1 MTAQGIAA
9 RLMACAVLGWM
20 SPGALAAPDE
30 IQVYTEEMDE
40 PGTFGLELHVNYVPD
55 GRTQPT
61 YEGEMKSNHRL
72 QLTPEFSY
80 GLSRT
85 LEAGLYLSSRLF
97 EFWRMFDLRE
107 GLDWATKLVQNPESQ
122 NHLHARARARM
133 VPSSCHG
140 VVLAE
145 GKG

>member
-9 RLMACAVLGWM
+9 RLMACAALGWM

-85 LEAGLYLSSRLF
+85 LEAGLYL
-97 EFWRMFDLRE
+97 
-107 GLDWATKLVQNPESQ
+107 P
-122 NHLHARARARM
+122 
-133 VPSSCHG
+133 
-140 VVLAE
+140 LAMSADGQLYE
-145 GKG
+145 NG